1 MKNFKELYQE
11 WLDFKDDVI
20 DDINDAEITKKL
32 KDKAG
37 NIKDYFSKKVED
49 LTSDEKK
56 DIEELEENMKKQLF
70 NAYYNKVKPL
80 MENASNTTDEIK
92 DEVNDLLEK
101 AKNKVYNPEKMK
113 EIWKK
118 LKDKV
123 K

>member
-1 MKNFKELYQE
+1 MKDFKELYQE
-11 WLDFKDDVI
+11 WLDFKDGVI
-20 DDINDAEITKKL
+20 DDINDAEVTKKL

-37 NIKDYFSKKVED
+37 DIKDYFSKKVED

-56 DIEELEENMKKQLF
+56 DIEELEESMKKQLF

-80 MENASNTTDEIK
+80 MENASIATDEIK